1 MWPRN
6 SNIMRDHTE
15 KKARRDRIR
24 IMKDASYAPNGST
37 QGSTGSAGSQGEIIS
52 HGKWLEK
59 YGRLKEKYV
68 KLRERITDG
77 EIFKRKLK
85 DSEEKLKIAQLAL
98 EENKKTEAMMKNQI
112 KELMEKLEASTEM
125 ILDLKNKEEN
135 LEAHN
140 KSMSTIL
147 NSIPEYSYYGE
158 WHQ

>member
-15 KKARRDRIR
+15 KKSRRDRIR
-24 IMKDASYAPNGST
+24 IMKDASYAPNGPCK
-37 QGSTGSAGSQGEIIS
+37 GSGDGGIIS

-59 YGRLKEKYV
+59 YGRLKEKYIQ
-68 KLRERITDG
+68 LRERITDG
-77 EIFKRKLK
+77 EMFKRQFKET
-85 DSEEKLKIAQLAL
+85 EEKLKAAQLAI
-98 EENKKTEAMMKNQI
+98 EENKKKEAMMKDQI
-112 KELMEKLEASTEM
+112 KELMDKLESSTEL
-125 ILDLKNKEEN
+125 ILELKNKEEN

-158 WHQ
+158 WNQE